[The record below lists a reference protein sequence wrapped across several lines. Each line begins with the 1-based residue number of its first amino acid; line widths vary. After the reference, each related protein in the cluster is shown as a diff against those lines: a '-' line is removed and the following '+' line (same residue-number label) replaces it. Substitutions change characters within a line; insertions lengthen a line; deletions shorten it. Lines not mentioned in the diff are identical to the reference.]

1 MFIILAGA
9 QIGKLEGKEGRKVS
23 FLCEAEAVG
32 ICFSGGVM
40 AVEFVLS
47 PELRQGP
54 RARTTS
60 CLSAQA
66 KLNQSSLY
74 RKTAEL
80 EKDGGVCW
88 VVWFVGRG

>member
-1 MFIILAGA
+1 
-9 QIGKLEGKEGRKVS
+9 
-23 FLCEAEAVG
+23 
-32 ICFSGGVM
+32 M

-88 VVWFVGRG
+88 VVVVCGSWVAVQNKEEALSRNGICSPVGKRLEGKKRKRKKAVYVS